1 MGELMVGTLMVLTVA
16 GSGIAALP
24 WTSAEL
30 RASVRA
36 HEAVGSAIRAVAL
49 SAARRVT
56 RRQSRA
62 LLPEPARAAA

>member
-36 HEAVGSAIRAVAL
+36 HEAVGSAIRAVV
-49 SAARRVT
+49 S
-56 RRQSRA
+56 
-62 LLPEPARAAA
+62 